1 MKGCDD
7 LKTYT
12 DEFKTYLKNVK
23 KCSANTFD
31 AYIRDVD
38 KFLDYCTAQGIKEV
52 NNIKSDS
59 IDGYIKHIKEIGKSD
74 STKTRI
80 IASIRC
86 YFGFLQSKK
95 LVTVNCSQGIKNPRN
110 ERKMPEILTSQEVIT
125 LLAQPDV
132 SDYKGMRDKAM
143 LELLYATGI
152 KVSELIELSVSD
164 VNLQIGILHIKSAQ
178 HERIVPI
185 YQDAVKHIGEY
196 INIARPALVCNDGED
211 KLFTNYSGKP
221 MSRQGFWKIIK
232 YYSKKAGINKEITPQ
247 TLRHSFAAHLLENGA
262 QLSDIKE
269 MLGHLDISSTQIYAQ
284 LVKSKYV
291 QSYAKF
297 HPLAK

>member
-1 MKGCDD
+1 MT
-7 LKTYT
+7 TYT
-12 DEFKTYLKNVK
+12 DEFKSYLNDVK

-38 KFLDYCTAQGIKEV
+38 QFLNYCAAQGIKDV
-52 NNIKSDS
+52 KNIKSS
-59 IDGYIKHIKEIGKSD
+59 NIDGYLVHIKELGKSD

-86 YFGFLQSKK
+86 YFNFLQSKK
-95 LVTVNCSQGIKNPRN
+95 IIPVNCAQGIKNPRN
-110 ERKMPEILTSQEVIT
+110 ARKMPEILTSQEVVT
-125 LLAQPDV
+125 LLSQPDV

-152 KVSELIELSVSD
+152 KVSELIELKVSD
-164 VNLQIGILHIKSAQ
+164 INLQIGILHIKSEH

-185 YQDAVKHIGEY
+185 YPAAVKHISEY
-196 INIARPALVCNDGED
+196 INIARTALVSDERED
-211 KLFTNYSGKP
+211 MLFTNYNGKP
-221 MSRQGFWKIIK
+221 MSRQGFWKILK
-232 YYSKKAGINKEITPQ
+232 YYSKKAGIDKEINPQ

-262 QLSDIKE
+262 QLSDIKD

-284 LVKSKYV
+284 LVKSKYI
-291 QSYAKF
+291 QSYSKY